1 MNKPT
6 DDAAQTVLAQRLG
19 PVLVLTL
26 NRPGRL
32 NAWTDAMEERYFHW
46 LAKAE
51 SDPDVR
57 AIVVTGA
64 GRGFCAGADF
74 SDLAQVEVGPDAQPR
89 ERALARYYPLS
100 IRKPIIAAIN
110 GAAAGL
116 GLVEALYCDV
126 RFAVPDAK
134 LTTAFTR
141 RGLIAEYGASWLL
154 ERIVGYGAALDLL
167 LSGRVITGREALTI
181 GLVNRLAEP
190 ENLLTEAIDYARE
203 LASYCSPSSMA
214 VVKQQVHDAASSH
227 FQAAAAGA
235 DRAMREAF
243 GRTDVKEGVASYLEN
258 RMPRFPGLSV
268 AKGEQDVATLKG
280 DIDEG

>member
-1 MNKPT
+1 MNKLT

-26 NRPGRL
+26 NRPERL
-32 NAWTDAMEERYFHW
+32 NAWTDAMEDRYFHW
-46 LAKAE
+46 LATAD

-64 GRGFCAGADF
+64 GRGFCAGADI
-74 SDLAQVEVGPDAQPR
+74 SDLAQVELSPDAQLA
-89 ERALARYYPLS
+89 ERRAARSYPLS

-167 LSGRVITGREALTI
+167 LSGRIITGREALAI
-181 GLVNRLAEP
+181 GLVSRLADP
-190 ENLLTEAIDYARE
+190 ENLLTEAVDYARD
-203 LASYCSPSSMA
+203 LASFCSPSSMA

-227 FQAAAAGA
+227 FQAAVAGA
-235 DRAMREAF
+235 DRAQREAF

-258 RMPRFPGLSV
+258 RPPRFSGLST
-268 AKGEQDVATLKG
+268 AKSERDVATLKG
-280 DIDEG
+280 DIDED